1 MLELLKTLDPADDT
15 LWTDDGLPSL
25 SAVQTLVGDATIT
38 RDDINKVAL
47 GLVRSNVTEYT
58 VPAKK
63 VAKKAKEEVEE
74 TPVVAEV
81 IETPQTELEDSIVK
95 LRAELSAK
103 VEAKVKLESE
113 LTQMTQDLFNLE
125 IMLRPVDT
133 SSSNAEA
140 LAGYAQAA
148 QAERAARAVKMQKM
162 IDSGLSLNE
171 VKDLLGMNRK
181 RKIEI

>member
-1 MLELLKTLDPADDT
+1 MLELLKTLDPTDDT
-15 LWTDDGLPSL
+15 LWTEDGLPSL
-25 SAVQTLVGDATIT
+25 SAVQALLGDNAIT

-47 GLVRSNVTEYT
+47 GLVRANVAEYT

-63 VAKKAKEEVEE
+63 VKKAKDEEVVV
-74 TPVVAEV
+74 TPEVVVEQ
-81 IETPQTELEDSIVK
+81 PQDALIAKVAQV
-95 LRAELSAK
+95 RAELSAK
-103 VEAKVKLESE
+103 LELKVQLESE
-113 LTQMTQDLFNLE
+113 LTQLNQELFGLE
-125 IMLRPVDT
+125 IQLKPVDT
-133 SSSNAEA
+133 SASNAEA

-148 QAERAARAVKMQKM
+148 QAEREAKAIKMQKM